1 MSDSKQNELI
11 KSTLEGI
18 KDVVDANTVLGTPFT
33 AENGTTIIPVTKIS
47 IGLAT
52 GGLDDFG
59 KHTPF
64 SDKTAPASPSS
75 FGGGGGTGITASP
88 VGFLVIRAGGSV
100 EMLTVDSA
108 SNKGTVGAVVDA
120 ISDLLE
126 RSPEIADKIK
136 TVIAKFKKK
145 KAPRNRLKTTKKPKT
160 PKRDKPSGIN
170 GR

>member
-52 GGLDDFG
+52 GGLDYFG
-59 KHTPF
+59 KHNPF
-64 SDKTAPASPSS
+64 SDKTAPASLSS

-136 TVIAKFKKK
+136 TVIAKFKKEK
-145 KAPRNRLKTTKKPKT
+145 SAEEPAENDEKTENAEK
-160 PKRDKPSGIN
+160 G
-170 GR
+170 

>member
-52 GGLDDFG
+52 GGLDYFG

-64 SDKTAPASPSS
+64 SDKTAPAS

-136 TVIAKFKKK
+136 TVIAKFKKEK
-145 KAPRNRLKTTKKPKT
+145 SAEEPAENDEKTENAEK
-160 PKRDKPSGIN
+160 G
-170 GR
+170 